1 MFCLQPPIPKIP
13 TIILAVIPIPED
25 LKANDLIVYTWKVIT
40 GLLDLN
46 IKVISYATDG
56 GTVDVRR
63 HVRIRKLYDTARL
76 RATVARDQTAR
87 VRSKQLRSAIFGL
100 WVEYA

>member
-1 MFCLQPPIPKIP
+1 MFGLGVYIVIKPKIAS
-13 TIILAVIPIPED
+13 IF
-25 LKANDLIVYTWKVIT
+25 N
-40 GLLDLN
+40 GLS
-46 IKVISYATDG
+46 KHG
-56 GTVDVRR
+56 GVRR

-87 VRSKQLRSAIFGL
+87 VRSKQLISAIFGL